1 MQSAILKKLA
11 TGLILILIGGVLAL
25 SADSYLKA
33 QVKPAKAST
42 FKGALS
48 QYVGQ
53 SFGPPDFRIFVSEV
67 KDDYVILKL
76 ERTVSEPGTVS
87 ELLGGPRPK
96 RLVTHDVK
104 IPFGAI
110 LAITAS
116 DDGQLVDIAVL
127 AGTSALTWAASG
139 GD

>member
-1 MQSAILKKLA
+1 MCPSAPRKYTKNPLVRNI
-11 TGLILILIGGVLAL
+11 
-25 SADSYLKA
+25 S
-33 QVKPAKAST
+33 
-42 FKGALS
+42 
-48 QYVGQ
+48 
-53 SFGPPDFRIFVSEV
+53 
-67 KDDYVILKL
+67 YVILKL